1 MKNETIRTIYDILTG
16 TNTNETDK
24 LAVIRE
30 LEDSFA
36 REAEKAAAKVE
47 TYDAIHE
54 AVFSVLSTRPQTIS
68 AIYEACKDKLP
79 EGVGKG
85 QVQYGITRKW
95 ASEIVKIEGKPNE
108 YRLPV

>member
-16 TNTNETDK
+16 ANTNETDK
-24 LAVIRE
+24 LTVIRE
-30 LEDSFA
+30 LEDDFA

-47 TYDAIHE
+47 AYDAIHE
-54 AVFSVLSTRPQTIS
+54 AVFSVLTTSPQTI
-68 AIYEACKDKLP
+68 ADIYEKCKDKLP
-79 EGVGKG
+79 EGATKG

-95 ASEIVKIEGKPNE
+95 VSEIVKIDGKPNE